1 MNLLEASKHPD
12 RVAAEAKNNA
22 YEAIWQ
28 AAKTLIDS
36 EGLDGRAKLHLIGA
50 IEAACIAY
58 RNCEAVEGLIVS
70 SGYFPEEVAVTPETA
85 EPKPQPEPDEQ
96 DEQEGMDGCTGG
108 DNE

>member
-58 RNCEAVEGLIVS
+58 RNCEAVESIIVS
-70 SGYFPEEVAVTPETA
+70 SGYFPEEDAVTPDTAGPPPATET
-85 EPKPQPEPDEQ
+85 EE
-96 DEQEGMDGCTGG
+96 
-108 DNE
+108 